1 MINAELSHV
10 TSVQQFN
17 EEIRKQQETAHG
29 NDYCQI
35 HDAIRKY
42 MSDCNSYME
51 LGTHQ
56 GGTAS
61 TAILCNPNSV
71 TLVDKDMSRYRKVL
85 EKLAQEYCAENKISF
100 AAIEDDST
108 SHRVRHNV
116 DMLVIDSYHHANH
129 MKKELD
135 MHGNNVNK
143 YILAHDTSIING
155 RPDDSLYRCLKTFA
169 DANGWKL
176 IERGTTN
183 VGYTVIQKI

>member
-1 MINAELSHV
+1 
-10 TSVQQFN
+10 
-17 EEIRKQQETAHG
+17 
-29 NDYCQI
+29 
-35 HDAIRKY
+35 
-42 MSDCNSYME
+42 
-51 LGTHQ
+51 
-56 GGTAS
+56 
-61 TAILCNPNSV
+61 
-71 TLVDKDMSRYRKVL
+71 MSRYRKVL
-85 EKLAQEYCAENKISF
+85 EKLAQEYCAENEISF

-108 SHRVRHNV
+108 SHRARHNV